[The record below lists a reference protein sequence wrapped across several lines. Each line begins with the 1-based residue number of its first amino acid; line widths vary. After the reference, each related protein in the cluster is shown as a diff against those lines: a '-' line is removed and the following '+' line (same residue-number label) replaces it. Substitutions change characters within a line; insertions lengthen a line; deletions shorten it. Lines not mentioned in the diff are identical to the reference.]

1 MICPP
6 QLFILF
12 LQLCDLIKQVLQCDL
27 VLLLGLR
34 PLPLQL
40 RGLFLCGLVQPVQLS
55 DLDVGLL
62 LELLEG
68 LSLLHESPAVTT
80 RIVALF
86 FSLVG
91 VLIHLSLSGC
101 EDREHILCSEFVH
114 AGQTTEKDL
123 MLKYQ
128 RSKLWILL

>member
-1 MICPP
+1 MIGPP

-40 RGLFLCGLVQPVQLS
+40 RGLLLRGLVQPVQLS

-68 LSLLHESPAVTT
+68 LSLLHESPTVTT
-80 RIVALF
+80 RIVTLF

-91 VLIHLSLSGC
+91 VLIHLSLCGS
-101 EDREHILCSEFVH
+101 ED
-114 AGQTTEKDL
+114 
-123 MLKYQ
+123 
-128 RSKLWILL
+128 